1 MKNNFFCP
9 LPFEQVS
16 ASTDGHYNVCCE
28 SFHNF
33 DKITNK
39 TPLEWFNS
47 DPMIEIRDA
56 FLSSNPLGNPLVNKT
71 CAPCIRRSNLSLHNK
86 RMREI
91 TEFKTRTK
99 YEIDPNN
106 IDPLALKNNLRNKK
120 VMRTNIEKHLSGEEL
135 TQLASMHFSGFG
147 NHCNLHCIMCSPTA
161 SSKWASS
168 NTYKS
173 HKGKDKKYWK
183 DVEFIMKD
191 EKDRKGFFDSVYSFL
206 DKDEPLHITLTGG
219 ESLINPSDSAFIE
232 HLSKNP
238 FAKKNLSLF
247 INTNGTVPAKIVK
260 KLGIGNFKNVTLSI
274 SFDGMDRVY
283 DYIRWG
289 KPWETYNKNMKD
301 LHKLADEIETLY
313 LHTFTTVSALNVH
326 LIPDM
331 IKYSM
336 DNNYFR
342 WHKNWVTDEGDV
354 KSKAGKN
361 SYSKFKYHFLYN
373 SFIHNRPENEGKAD
387 INLSN
392 LPNHLKEEY
401 LKKLQKV
408 DVEGVNL
415 ERISEILENPEQTE
429 DTTYKIRNYLDY
441 FSKIC
446 KIDWKE
452 IWPEF
457 Q

>member
-1 MKNNFFCP
+1 
-9 LPFEQVS
+9 
-16 ASTDGHYNVCCE
+16 
-28 SFHNF
+28 
-33 DKITNK
+33 
-39 TPLEWFNS
+39 
-47 DPMIEIRDA
+47 
-56 FLSSNPLGNPLVNKT
+56 
-71 CAPCIRRSNLSLHNK
+71 
-86 RMREI
+86 
-91 TEFKTRTK
+91 
-99 YEIDPNN
+99 
-106 IDPLALKNNLRNKK
+106 
-120 VMRTNIEKHLSGEEL
+120 
-135 TQLASMHFSGFG
+135 
-147 NHCNLHCIMCSPTA
+147 
-161 SSKWASS
+161 
-168 NTYKS
+168 
-173 HKGKDKKYWK
+173 
-183 DVEFIMKD
+183 
-191 EKDRKGFFDSVYSFL
+191 
-206 DKDEPLHITLTGG
+206 
-219 ESLINPSDSAFIE
+219 
-232 HLSKNP
+232 
-238 FAKKNLSLF
+238 
-247 INTNGTVPAKIVK
+247 
-260 KLGIGNFKNVTLSI
+260 
-274 SFDGMDRVY
+274 
-283 DYIRWG
+283 
-289 KPWETYNKNMKD
+289 
-301 LHKLADEIETLY
+301 
-313 LHTFTTVSALNVH
+313 
-326 LIPDM
+326 
-331 IKYSM
+331 M